1 MFALR
6 VNPQAAA
13 VYYPCQRV
21 CMCYTKHFQLTVSA
35 HNSKQAPLYHRAQCF
50 TKVLAGS
57 VHSNHIRTVAVPRLI
72 ISVSQQCRF
81 LGHIHT
87 DRMECFQFQS
97 LLCQHYF
104 EKLHFPVLHIT
115 DHPALTLGEV
125 QEPTWHVS
133 YSVDVEHPLPVQN
146 KTWTSNCFLPQCSL
160 HSGIQ

>member
-57 VHSNHIRTVAVPRLI
+57 IHSNHIRTVAVPRLI

-81 LGHIHT
+81 LGHVHA

-115 DHPALTLGEV
+115 DHPALTLEEV